1 MKTNPPGVEFVINIL
16 KFDKLNKRESC
27 RRFLLCRC
35 EGEIWQF
42 HVVEVQ
48 CQQRNAPKRVLHLA
62 KLLFCYSK
70 PIAFLTFSLSSASS
84 TS

>member
-1 MKTNPPGVEFVINIL
+1 MRTNPPGVEFVINIF

-27 RRFLLCRC
+27 RRFFTLSI

-48 CQQRNAPKRVLHLA
+48 CQQKKCTKTCAALGKVVVLL
-62 KLLFCYSK
+62 
-70 PIAFLTFSLSSASS
+70 I
-84 TS
+84 